1 MPSKR
6 KPVTTKSTSPARRR
20 KATTQLPDEK
30 AVRRTAKTVPVAPP
44 KPSRRLKKSMP
55 TAIDRRTHFPE
66 AD

>member
-6 KPVTTKSTSPARRR
+6 KPVTRKSTAPSSRR
-20 KATTQLPDEK
+20 KATAQLPDEK
-30 AVRRTAKTVPVAPP
+30 AVRRTNKTVPVAPP
-44 KPSRRLKKSMP
+44 KASRRLKKPMP

>member
-6 KPVTTKSTSPARRR
+6 KSVTRKSTSPASRR
-20 KATTQLPDEK
+20 KATAQLPDEK
-30 AVRRTAKTVPVAPP
+30 TVRRTSKTVAVAPP
-44 KPSRRLKKSMP
+44 KPSRRLKKPMP

>member
-6 KPVTTKSTSPARRR
+6 KPVMKKSISLAKGR
-20 KATTQLPDEK
+20 KATAQLPDEK
-30 AVRRTAKTVPVAPP
+30 AVRRTSKTVPLAPP
-44 KPSRRLKKSMP
+44 KPSRNPKKPMP

>member
-6 KPVTTKSTSPARRR
+6 KPIMKRTTSPANRR
-20 KATTQLPDEK
+20 KAIAQLPDEK
-30 AVRRTAKTVPVAPP
+30 AVRRTIKTVPLAPP
-44 KPSRRLKKSMP
+44 KPSRRAKKPMP